1 MLYAAPANLS
11 MELAQK
17 SAPISPLH
25 ESEIQKNKHPTS
37 EPASSKV
44 ETQVSEKKQQSAETT
59 ETTQKKQATGQE
71 TKAQETKAQETKAQE
86 TKAQETKAKPS
97 STQIP
102 QQGGNN
108 ASPLP
113 GRQSPEA
120 KKQLKPSSPEEAK
133 QTANQAQGA
142 PAAVLPQKTTQSK
155 PATVLPQ
162 KPSAGSPVPGMPPH
176 PPTTQG
182 MPPSAPPF
190 PGGPAA
196 SAKHTISKGQVSL
209 NFDDADVYEVVHT
222 LFGNVLKVNYIIDPR
237 VKGRVTFRSVAPI
250 AQENVLPLM
259 EVILRLNG
267 VAVVEDSGLY
277 RIIPIS
283 EIAREPAAIGIGRS
297 EKNVKLQ
304 GTALLQVIP
313 IRYTLSSDIV
323 KLISPFLS
331 TNAALVD
338 VPRSNQI
345 VVVDTDANVKRL
357 IQLVNIFDSEQQKQ
371 HGPQVF
377 VHHVQNSKAKDIVTM
392 LQQIFLG
399 ASTGSE
405 KAATKKSFTPSGRTS
420 QTTPDTHGSTHS
432 KQGSTNE
439 ALLSDIAR
447 IYVNESINAVI
458 IVGTPEDY
466 ETIKETIRKM
476 DIVPRQVMIEGVVAQ
491 ISLKD
496 NMSMGLAWSMNAGG
510 LGSQIALNPGS
521 LNSDS
526 LPGSGFSYVAMD
538 AAGTIKAVISA
549 LASESKA
556 KLLASPHI
564 LVSDNRE
571 ARIQVGQS
579 VPIPTSETIASASVP
594 AQRTIQYKDIGIILK
609 VKPMINDSGLVTLD
623 IVQEVSTYSTLLLYS
638 DEKQI
643 ILNKTEV
650 STNLVV
656 QDGQTIVIGGLIR
669 EDASKSKSGI
679 PLLIKIPI
687 LGYLFGNTDIDE
699 SRNELIILLTPHVVK
714 SKKET
719 DELTKGFVDKMTEKE
734 KDMKRDEILQNVKRH
749 KQNEKGQVKDETKVK
764 E

>member
-1 MLYAAPANLS
+1 M
-11 MELAQK
+11 
-17 SAPISPLH
+17 
-25 ESEIQKNKHPTS
+25 
-37 EPASSKV
+37 
-44 ETQVSEKKQQSAETT
+44 
-59 ETTQKKQATGQE
+59 
-71 TKAQETKAQETKAQE
+71 
-86 TKAQETKAKPS
+86 
-97 STQIP
+97 
-102 QQGGNN
+102 
-108 ASPLP
+108 
-113 GRQSPEA
+113 
-120 KKQLKPSSPEEAK
+120 
-133 QTANQAQGA
+133 
-142 PAAVLPQKTTQSK
+142 
-155 PATVLPQ
+155 
-162 KPSAGSPVPGMPPH
+162 
-176 PPTTQG
+176 
-182 MPPSAPPF
+182 
-190 PGGPAA
+190 
-196 SAKHTISKGQVSL
+196 
-209 NFDDADVYEVVHT
+209 
-222 LFGNVLKVNYIIDPR
+222 
-237 VKGRVTFRSVAPI
+237 
-250 AQENVLPLM
+250 
-259 EVILRLNG
+259 
-267 VAVVEDSGLY
+267 
-277 RIIPIS
+277 
-283 EIAREPAAIGIGRS
+283 
-297 EKNVKLQ
+297 
-304 GTALLQVIP
+304 
-313 IRYTLSSDIV
+313 
-323 KLISPFLS
+323 
-331 TNAALVD
+331 
-338 VPRSNQI
+338 
-345 VVVDTDANVKRL
+345 
-357 IQLVNIFDSEQQKQ
+357 
-371 HGPQVF
+371 
-377 VHHVQNSKAKDIVTM
+377 
-392 LQQIFLG
+392 
-399 ASTGSE
+399 
-405 KAATKKSFTPSGRTS
+405 
-420 QTTPDTHGSTHS
+420 
-432 KQGSTNE
+432 
-439 ALLSDIAR
+439 SDIAR
-447 IYVNESINAVI
+447 IYANESINAVI

-714 SKKET
+714 SRKET
-719 DELTKGFVDKMTEKE
+719 DELTKGFVNKMTEKE

-749 KQNEKGQVKDETKVK
+749 KQNEKGQ
-764 E
+764 

>member
-1 MLYAAPANLS
+1 

-17 SAPISPLH
+17 SAPISPLPD
-25 ESEIQKNKHPTS
+25 SAIQKKEQSTS
-37 EPASSKV
+37 EPASLKV
-44 ETQVSEKKQQSAETT
+44 ETPVSEEKQQLSETT
-59 ETTQKKQATGQE
+59 ETTQKKKATDQETKAQE

-120 KKQLKPSSPEEAK
+120 KKKLKPSSPEEAK
-133 QTANQAQGA
+133 RTANQAQGA

-313 IRYTLSSDIV
+313 IRYTLSSEIV

-357 IQLVNIFDSEQQKQ
+357 IQLVNIFDSEQQKH

-399 ASTGSE
+399 ASAGLE
-405 KAATKKSFTPSGRTS
+405 KTAAKTSFTPSGRTS
-420 QTTPDTHGSTHS
+420 QTTPDTHGSVQS
-432 KQGSTNE
+432 KQGSTSNE

-447 IYVNESINAVI
+447 IYANESINAVI

-714 SKKET
+714 SRKET
-719 DELTKGFVDKMTEKE
+719 DELTKGFVNKMTEKE

-749 KQNEKGQVKDETKVK
+749 KQNEKGQGKDETKVK

>member
-1 MLYAAPANLS
+1 M
-11 MELAQK
+11 
-17 SAPISPLH
+17 
-25 ESEIQKNKHPTS
+25 
-37 EPASSKV
+37 
-44 ETQVSEKKQQSAETT
+44 
-59 ETTQKKQATGQE
+59 
-71 TKAQETKAQETKAQE
+71 
-86 TKAQETKAKPS
+86 
-97 STQIP
+97 
-102 QQGGNN
+102 
-108 ASPLP
+108 
-113 GRQSPEA
+113 
-120 KKQLKPSSPEEAK
+120 
-133 QTANQAQGA
+133 
-142 PAAVLPQKTTQSK
+142 
-155 PATVLPQ
+155 
-162 KPSAGSPVPGMPPH
+162 
-176 PPTTQG
+176 
-182 MPPSAPPF
+182 
-190 PGGPAA
+190 
-196 SAKHTISKGQVSL
+196 
-209 NFDDADVYEVVHT
+209 
-222 LFGNVLKVNYIIDPR
+222 KVNYIIDPR

-283 EIAREPAAIGIGRS
+283 EIAREPAAIGIGRT

-313 IRYTLSSDIV
+313 IRYTLSSEIV

-338 VPRSNQI
+338 VPRTNQI

-377 VHHVQNSKAKDIVTM
+377 VYHVQNSKAKDIVTM

-399 ASTGSE
+399 ASPGSE
-405 KAATKKSFTPSGRTS
+405 KAAAKTSYTQSGRTS
-420 QTTPDTHGSTHS
+420 QTTADTHGSVQS
-432 KQGSTNE
+432 KQGSTSNE

-447 IYVNESINAVI
+447 IYANESINAVI

-714 SKKET
+714 SRKET
-719 DELTKGFVDKMTEKE
+719 DELTKGFVNKMTEKE

-749 KQNEKGQVKDETKVK
+749 KQNEKGQ
-764 E
+764 